1 MNKEELLTLV
11 ATVRADLSA
20 IAQETPEGYEAFN
33 ALRQRYELATM
44 RLNVAQAQLQAV
56 DIAIAV
62 AALEE
67 PAVV

>member
-1 MNKEELLTLV
+1 MNKEELLALV
-11 ATVRADLSA
+11 TTVRADLSA
-20 IAQETPEGYEAFN
+20 ISKEQPSSYEDFS

-44 RLNVAQAQLQAV
+44 RLNVAQAQLQAAS
-56 DIAIAV
+56 IATAV